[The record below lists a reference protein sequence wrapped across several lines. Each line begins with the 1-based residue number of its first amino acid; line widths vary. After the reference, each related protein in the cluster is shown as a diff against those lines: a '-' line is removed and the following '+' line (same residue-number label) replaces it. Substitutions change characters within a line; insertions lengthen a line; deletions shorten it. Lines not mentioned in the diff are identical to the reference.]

1 MTKSPRNSAS
11 NDKLRTGKN
20 SSENSSELTRYS
32 TNQFDLVFER
42 MVDAVGGKRAADLA
56 SALNI
61 SQASVSGAKRRRNIP
76 DSWYLI
82 ISDKYDVSTDWLRTG
97 EGKMKR
103 EGKKYGWTSSGMK
116 RIDRVEED
124 SIPVITGTETCI
136 PDDVRKAAVASH
148 GEEPALYDVQEKQ
161 GLNIADLVSK
171 TIEVL
176 QSGTVF
182 QTALESNIEA
192 FHHAIV
198 LDKKID
204 QVEERIMSKV
214 SVRLDALEVEN
225 KQIHA
230 ENKQLQDENQQ
241 LRHDLEESRSQSV
254 VRDTG

>member
-1 MTKSPRNSAS
+1 
-11 NDKLRTGKN
+11 
-20 SSENSSELTRYS
+20 
-32 TNQFDLVFER
+32 
-42 MVDAVGGKRAADLA
+42 
-56 SALNI
+56 
-61 SQASVSGAKRRRNIP
+61 
-76 DSWYLI
+76 
-82 ISDKYDVSTDWLRTG
+82 
-97 EGKMKR
+97 
-103 EGKKYGWTSSGMK
+103 MK